1 MQNEYIITQADSRTT
16 NTSKNDLPKFAEIF
30 PPKVN
35 LSLLLVV
42 KRSVKMRYIIKN
54 SILVANCPEKRCGQT
69 RTLGWMGR
77 GRTSEATGKIC
88 CESLGRVTLAAVRA
102 AAHLL
107 RLVAPVAL
115 VLPWTPHLW
124 GLLHLRQ
131 HAVLPSRH
139 LPSLLSRPLSP
150 WADL

>member
-16 NTSKNDLPKFAEIF
+16 NTPKTDLPKFAELF

-54 SILVANCPEKRCGQT
+54 SILVANCPEKKCDQDSR
-69 RTLGWMGR
+69 MGR
-77 GRTSEATGKIC
+77 GCTSEATGKIC

>member
-1 MQNEYIITQADSRTT
+1 MQNEYIITQADSRTK
-16 NTSKNDLPKFAEIF
+16 NTTKTVLPKFAEIF

-42 KRSVKMRYIIKN
+42 KRSVKMRYIIRN
-54 SILVANCPEKRCGQT
+54 SILVANCPEKKCDQDSR
-69 RTLGWMGR
+69 MGR
-77 GRTSEATGKIC
+77 GCTSEATGKIC

>member
-1 MQNEYIITQADSRTT
+1 
-16 NTSKNDLPKFAEIF
+16 
-30 PPKVN
+30 
-35 LSLLLVV
+35 
-42 KRSVKMRYIIKN
+42 
-54 SILVANCPEKRCGQT
+54 
-69 RTLGWMGR
+69 MGR
-77 GRTSEATGKIC
+77 GCTSEATGKIC

>member
-1 MQNEYIITQADSRTT
+1 MQNEYIITQADSRTK
-16 NTSKNDLPKFAEIF
+16 NTTKTVLPKFAEIF

-54 SILVANCPEKRCGQT
+54 SILVANCPEKKCDQDSR
-69 RTLGWMGR
+69 MGR
-77 GRTSEATGKIC
+77 GCTSEATGKIC